1 MISRSKMKRQLYSI
15 GGGAIK
21 GTNAGNGREG
31 FFSPVFGGSKQNSP
45 LAGIFGGSGA
55 NALLMQK
62 PRPMSVSSQGGQKP
76 IYPRISDIEAS
87 LSGAE
92 QRIGDPSLSSFGASS
107 GGVSDGGFN
116 SPMGGV
122 FNQQPGIQQPVIQ
135 QPGIQQPVGPLSG
148 IGGIQMPQA
157 DPNKDYGFNQY
168 GFDSNLLNYLNQQT
182 HGSAYDAGL
191 SYNYDPTTQ
200 TFSGGTRGFQY
211 GNIPLSVLQQVATS
225 GDRNLLQQY
234 QTGGRGVFGGGRGGA
249 ANGGLMNRQL
259 YNMGGEGIMQ
269 VAPQQDSMPSDMQGE
284 QYRPVAENLAN
295 DPKQAIEVIV
305 KMLMEQGI
313 PEEEARRIAMEMI
326 QTVAQTGSLEE
337 FEEDERVEA
346 RFGGRI
352 GYADGGIGSLVN
364 RQQYGFGSF
373 VKGVVKGVTNAVKS
387 VAKSPI
393 GRIALTIGATYALG
407 GIPALSGSSFA
418 AGAMRAGLANLA
430 VQAVS
435 GQGINLKEGL
445 IAAGLGGL
453 TSSMGAGTGA
463 EASGAGATNFAPDP
477 FQEAALG
484 NPTVSAL
491 KPSAFAPDPFQVAA
505 KPAAFQP
512 DPFQVSQDVV
522 QAPSGGIMDTLKG
535 YATSAKDYVG
545 GLYDK
550 GIGLVKEYPL
560 TSLAVAGGTGAV
572 LGSSIPQ
579 APQPEDFPSN
589 EAYLAAVAEYERMY
603 ASNLAG
609 TSTTLPSSANNPFYA
624 TTTYAANGGRIGYAY
639 GSVDEGIM
647 AAPQIANMMAMPVGN
662 PRQNQQGVAELD
674 YRDQGGFVPPIGVKE
689 RADDIPAMLSNN
701 EFVFTADAVKNA
713 GGGDPNIGAQK
724 MYTLMKRLENGGMV

>member
-1 MISRSKMKRQLYSI
+1 MISRSQMKRQLYSI

-122 FNQQPGIQQPVIQ
+122 IQQPGIQQPVIQ

-326 QTVAQTGSLEE
+326 QTVAETGSLEE
-337 FEEDERVEA
+337 FEDDERVEA

-373 VKGVVKGVTNAVKS
+373 VKGVVKGVKNAVKS
-387 VAKSPI
+387 VVKSPI
-393 GRIALTIGATYALG
+393 GKIALTAAAMYYAPMAFG
-407 GIPALSGSSFA
+407 QAP
-418 AGAMRAGLANLA
+418 GLAGY
-430 VQAVS
+430 QS
-435 GQGINLKEGL
+435 GWGALKSGL
-445 IAAGLGGL
+445 
-453 TSSMGAGTGA
+453 
-463 EASGAGATNFAPDP
+463 
-477 FQEAALG
+477 LG
-484 NPTVSAL
+484 NPAVGDFGTMTGSKGLLGSLGLSSGYGATPSLLGSLSSLIPEKGTLLSAGAGFL
-491 KPSAFAPDPFQVAA
+491 GGMFAGGA
-505 KPAAFQP
+505 KPP
-512 DPFQVSQDVV
+512 
-522 QAPSGGIMDTLKG
+522 K
-535 YATSAKDYVG
+535 
-545 GLYDK
+545 
-550 GIGLVKEYPL
+550 
-560 TSLAVAGGTGAV
+560 
-572 LGSSIPQ
+572 
-579 APQPEDFPSN
+579 PEDFPSN

-724 MYTLMKRLENGGMV
+724 MYTLMKRLESGGMV